1 MARRQASNTGKA
13 RSAGKTNRTTMPRRR
28 PEMEHPE
35 DEFGFYSDTPAEPK
49 SFSFPPEQF
58 ELQDEQTAEEEP
70 REEAEDSQPEQEE
83 QQVESADPRS
93 TRKAPRQRR
102 SEAEP
107 RAVVSPAGT
116 LWNFLG
122 LAFTGF
128 MILILLFASVV
139 GGEDIK
145 NSHQAPV
152 TPPPPI
158 VTPEPIALPEET
170 PVPESDPAETD
181 APAEST
187 AEGGSPIEIVD
198 TPAP

>member
-1 MARRQASNTGKA
+1 MARRNTPKA
-13 RSAGKTNRTTMPRRR
+13 GGPKPAAKTPRTKMPRRR
-28 PEMEHPE
+28 PEPERPE
-35 DEFGFYSDTPAEPK
+35 DEFGFYSDTPAAPQ

-58 ELQDEQTAEEEP
+58 ELQDEQIAEEAPPEEEEEP
-70 REEAEDSQPEQEE
+70 QQE
-83 QQVESADPRS
+83 QQTEADDAR
-93 TRKAPRQRR
+93 RARRAPRKRR
-102 SEAEP
+102 AESEP
-107 RAVVSPAGT
+107 KAVVSPAGT

-145 NSHQAPV
+145 NSHQAPI

-170 PVPESDPAETD
+170 PIPDPNTAETGT
-181 APAEST
+181 PAQGT
-187 AEGGSPIEIVD
+187 AEGSFPIEIVD